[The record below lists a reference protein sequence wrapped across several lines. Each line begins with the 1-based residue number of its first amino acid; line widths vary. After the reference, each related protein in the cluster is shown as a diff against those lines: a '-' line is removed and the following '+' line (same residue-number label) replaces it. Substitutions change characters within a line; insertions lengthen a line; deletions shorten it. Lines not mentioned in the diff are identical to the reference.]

1 LAHDPGFFVWHELVT
16 TDVAAAAAFYR
27 GVVGWGTQ
35 EASNSKLPYQL
46 FTSGAVPMAG
56 ILELPDEGRRMGAM
70 PRWIGYVGVRDVH
83 VVVGRIKRLGGTVYV
98 PPTDT
103 DIGMISVVADRQSA
117 TFALVGG
124 LRTTSQRTPESGK
137 VGHVGWHELLA
148 ADLDQELAF
157 YGEVFG
163 WEAKSDR
170 ADPTYH
176 LLSLEGRTIGG
187 ALQKRDDD
195 PVPFWLI
202 YFNVEDL
209 DAAAE
214 RVNAAGGRAF
224 VTPKELPNGLSI
236 AHCADPQGA
245 AFGLQGRRGRTLQI
259 GWSTEW
265 GGFSSR
271 GQLVTPKP
279 RGGPAGED
287 SSS

>member
-35 EASNSKLPYQL
+35 EASTSKLPYQL

-157 YGEVFG
+157 YGEVNQKATG
-163 WEAKSDR
+163 QTPPIICCHWKVGR
-170 ADPTYH
+170 
-176 LLSLEGRTIGG
+176 LEGHC
-187 ALQKRDDD
+187 KS
-195 PVPFWLI
+195 
-202 YFNVEDL
+202 
-209 DAAAE
+209 
-214 RVNAAGGRAF
+214 
-224 VTPKELPNGLSI
+224 VTMIRSRSGSSI
-236 AHCADPQGA
+236 SMSRISM
-245 AFGLQGRRGRTLQI
+245 RRP
-259 GWSTEW
+259 S
-265 GGFSSR
+265 
-271 GQLVTPKP
+271 
-279 RGGPAGED
+279 A
-287 SSS
+287 